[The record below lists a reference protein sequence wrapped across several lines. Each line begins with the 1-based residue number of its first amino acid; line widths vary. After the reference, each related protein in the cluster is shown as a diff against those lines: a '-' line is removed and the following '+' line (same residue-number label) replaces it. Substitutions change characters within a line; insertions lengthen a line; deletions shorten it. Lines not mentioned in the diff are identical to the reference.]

1 VKQTRQI
8 GPLAL
13 LSRCVAA
20 QVRGE
25 TWRPQVFEKDVVPMV
40 VSTHFAPEGSV
51 ADNRVGSSPVIQG
64 SGSSVP
70 ESLPEASSTHPTGAV
85 ALIGLR
91 LTLGFLFL
99 WAFIDKMFGLGY
111 STPSAHA
118 WIRGGSPTKGF
129 LSGANVGPLQGFFR
143 DIAGAPGMDWLF
155 MIGLLGIGLAL
166 ILGVALR
173 PAAASGAL
181 LVMLMWFATWPPAT
195 MGGGQP
201 TGSTNPVVDEH
212 VLEAFTLVVVAAYAG
227 KTAGY
232 LGRWWADLDL
242 VKKYPWLR

>member
-1 VKQTRQI
+1 
-8 GPLAL
+8 
-13 LSRCVAA
+13 
-20 QVRGE
+20 
-25 TWRPQVFEKDVVPMV
+25 MV
-40 VSTHFAPEGSV
+40 VSTHVAPEGSD
-51 ADNRVGSSPVIQG
+51 ADNRVGSTPLIKA
-64 SGSSVP
+64 SGSSAP
-70 ESLPEASSTHPTGAV
+70 EPLSETSSTHPTGAV

-155 MIGLLGIGLAL
+155 MIGLLGIGLAF

-201 TGSTNPVVDEH
+201 TSSTNPVVDEH
-212 VLEAFTLVVVAAYAG
+212 VLEAFALVVVAAYAG
-227 KTAGY
+227 KTSGY